1 MKQKHFID
9 IQNIREEDT
18 ELRNRNTYAFDTDCI
33 IQITEKFDG
42 SNACACW
49 DSETNQMVA
58 FSRKQELDYKNTL
71 NGFWNYVMNF
81 SDEVKSWFKRYF
93 DWRIYGEWSNKNKII
108 YNDTG
113 KIKHWYVYDIYDDT
127 NKCWLPQNIVKEF
140 CKNIG
145 LEYIHE
151 LYYGNFISWEHCRSF
166 MNSPAYGDKQ
176 EGIIVKNQTKLNNWD
191 DHDIKAPCYLKIV
204 NESFKESMKTKE
216 KIIDPEKENAK
227 AEARRIMESICTKN
241 RIEKELYKMRDEGIL
256 PEKIEPTDFRT
267 VAMNLPKRIY
277 EDLLKEELELVQ
289 QCGEFGGKM
298 CQQVSMQIAKDL
310 ILGK

>member
-18 ELRNRNTYAFDTDCI
+18 ELRNRNTLAFDEPCI

-49 DSETNQMVA
+49 DDETKQMMA
-58 FSRKQELDYKNTL
+58 FSRKQELNFSNTL
-71 NGFWNYVMNF
+71 NGFWNYVQEF
-81 SDEVKSWFKRYF
+81 SYNTIKIFKEHSN
-93 DWRIYGEWSNKNKII
+93 WRIFGEWSNKNKII
-108 YNDTG
+108 YDDTG
-113 KIKHWYVYDIYDDT
+113 KKKHWYVYDIYNT
-127 NKCWLPQNIVKEF
+127 ELEMWLEQDVVKDF
-140 CKNIG
+140 CKLAE

-151 LYYGNFISWEHCRSF
+151 LYYGEFISWEHCRSF
-166 MNSPAYGDKQ
+166 MNSSAYGKRQ
-176 EGIIVKNQTKLNNWD
+176 EGIVIKNQSKLNNWD

-204 NESFKESMKTKE
+204 NEDFKESMKTKE
-216 KIIDPEKENAK
+216 KIVDTEKENTK

-256 PEKIEPTDFRT
+256 PDKIEPTDFRT

-298 CQQVSMQIAKDL
+298 CQQVSMSIAKDL